1 MTDIFLG
8 FLNRSLAAGILI
20 LAVVLVRLVFKKAP
34 RWLLCALWALAAV
47 RLVCPV
53 SIESVLSLIPSAE
66 PVQPE
71 IIVSAQPA
79 ITSGIPAVDAIVNP
93 PLAAAF
99 TPSPAQSANPLQIW
113 TFLAACVWLAGI
125 AALLLY
131 AAVSALRLRL
141 RVRTAVRL
149 EGKVYQSEFVS
160 SPFILGVIRPRIYLP
175 FGLEAGAQ
183 AMVLAHERAHLRRGD
198 QLWKPLGYLILAA
211 YWFNPLCWLA
221 YILFCRDIEAA
232 CDEKVVRELGE
243 GCKAAYSR
251 ALLACSV
258 PRKLITA
265 CPLAFGETGVKSRIK
280 SVLNYKKPAFWLV
293 LAAVLA
299 SVAVA
304 VCFLTDPKREDP
316 AQNPPAAEE
325 AAAQAPAQ
333 SIDASSAPEPAI
345 DEQAGLDPDFF
356 TGTDGYGESVTVQ
369 ALFTAATE
377 AGGNWGAYL
386 PATGWLQEPGRSLWC
401 SEQTGAAFE
410 VGYLPDVPVSSRRH
424 AYAAQGYAEQLL
436 ERCTVFTLDTGEENT
451 LLYLY
456 AAETGCYEVRIRW
469 AAGEAQADASGYD
482 AARQAHFD
490 AQLLQQIAASF
501 TPLNAD
507 GTAQARFLLA
517 QADIYTLYTQTEAV
531 PCPYGDAGCQL
542 HSASSLYCET
552 DGVDGER
559 LLDGPRTDTTYWF
572 MHNDAAVGFLRLGF
586 LVQTPAA
593 HGGQFSQGYIDVT
606 VPELR
611 AQAYVSLENY
621 SLSGENPAAP
631 ETVGTDSSMPIQ
643 PCELTLPNGVYLGL
657 DYQTT
662 MQLAQAYRGSRVYR
676 GQTPGDNFTVD
687 GVSYYFSADSS
698 GVLRLDSY
706 SVITTEL
713 ATQSFL
719 RGIKL
724 GDGLQSV
731 LDTIPTADWQPEEL
745 YSQLLYGEDLVSG
758 DRAVLDWNSSI
769 YHPSYY
775 TLIIKSGADS
785 ANIKFDHDGS
795 VSGIY
800 VSNY

>member
-113 TFLAACVWLAGI
+113 TFVAACVWLAGI

-198 QLWKPLGYLILAA
+198 QLWKPLGYLILTA
-211 YWFNPLCWLA
+211 YWFNPVCWLA

-265 CPLAFGETGVKSRIK
+265 CPLAFGETEVKSRIK

-293 LAAVLA
+293 LAAVLVSA
-299 SVAVA
+299 AVA

-356 TGTDGYGESVTVQ
+356 TGTDGYGNSVTVP
-369 ALFTAATE
+369 AVFTAATE
-377 AGGNWGAYL
+377 SGGGDWGAYI
-386 PATGWLQEPGRSLWC
+386 PAEGWLRNLGSRLWY
-401 SEQTGAAFE
+401 SEKTGASFE
-410 VGYLPDVPVSSRRH
+410 VVYYPSVPVSSQI
-424 AYAAQGYAEQLL
+424 ASYDAGGYDGLAMT
-436 ERCTVFTLDTGEENT
+436 RCTVYGLGPESAV
-451 LLYLY
+451 YLY
-456 AAETGCYEVRIRW
+456 GAEGGCFEVRIRW
-469 AAGEAQADASGYD
+469 DQGENQTDASGYNSSL
-482 AARQAHFD
+482 QSCFEEP
-490 AQLLQQIAASF
+490 LLRKMAMSF
-501 TPLNAD
+501 YPLNAD
-507 GTAQARFLLA
+507 GTAQKRTMLA
-517 QADIYTLYTQTEAV
+517 QAGGYTLFVRTEAAD
-531 PCPYGDAGCQL
+531 CPYGDESCHL
-542 HSASSLYCET
+542 HTKTLLSCET
-552 DGVDGER
+552 ADGTEH
-559 LLDGPRTDTTYWF
+559 LLDGPSADTTYWF
-572 MHNDAAVGFLRLGF
+572 MHYDAGGGFLRVGCLS
-586 LVQTPAA
+586 QDPA
-593 HGGQFSQGYIDVT
+593 HGQRFSTWFLDIF

-611 AQAYVSLENY
+611 IGLSTSYTNV

-657 DYQTT
+657 DYETT
-662 MQLAQAYRGSRVYR
+662 LQLAQAYRGSRVYR

>member
-53 SIESVLSLIPSAE
+53 SVESVLSLIPSAE

-113 TFLAACVWLAGI
+113 TFVAACVWLAGI

-149 EGKVYQSEFVS
+149 EQSVYQSEFVP

-175 FGLEAGAQ
+175 YGLEPNAQ
-183 AMVLAHERAHLRRGD
+183 EMVLAHERAHLRRGD

-221 YILFCRDIEAA
+221 YILFCRDVEAA

-293 LAAVLA
+293 LAAVIA
-299 SVAVA
+299 SAAVA

-356 TGTDGYGESVTVQ
+356 TGTDGYGESVTVP
-369 ALFTAATE
+369 AVFTAATE
-377 AGGNWGAYL
+377 SGGGNWGAYL
-386 PATGWLQEPGRSLWC
+386 PATGWLREPGRSLWC

-410 VGYLPDVPVSSRRH
+410 VVYYPSVPVSSQI
-424 AYAAQGYAEQLL
+424 ASYDAGGYDGLTMT
-436 ERCTVFTLDTGEENT
+436 RCTVYTLGPESAV
-451 LLYLY
+451 YLY
-456 AAETGCYEVRIRW
+456 GAEGGCFEVRIRW
-469 AAGEAQADASGYD
+469 DQGENQTDASGYNSYL
-482 AARQAHFD
+482 QSCFEEP
-490 AQLLQQIAASF
+490 LLRKMAMSF
-501 TPLNAD
+501 YPLNAD
-507 GTAQARFLLA
+507 GTAQKRTMLA
-517 QADIYTLYTQTEAV
+517 QAGGYTLFVRTEATN
-531 PCPYGDAGCQL
+531 CPYGDESCHL
-542 HSASSLYCET
+542 HTKTLLSCET
-552 DGVDGER
+552 ADGTEH
-559 LLDGPRTDTTYWF
+559 LLDGPSADTTYWF
-572 MHNDAAVGFLRLGF
+572 MHYDAGGGFLRVGCLS
-586 LVQTPAA
+586 QDPA
-593 HGGQFSQGYIDVT
+593 HGQRFSTWFLDIF

-611 AQAYVSLENY
+611 IGLSTSYTNV

-657 DYQTT
+657 DYETT
-662 MQLAQAYRGSRVYR
+662 LQLAQAYRGSRVYR

>member
-53 SIESVLSLIPSAE
+53 SIERVLSLIPSAE

-251 ALLACSV
+251 ALLACSA
-258 PRKLITA
+258 PKKLITA

-293 LAAVLA
+293 LAAVLVSA
-299 SVAVA
+299 AVA

-333 SIDASSAPEPAI
+333 TIDASSAPEPAI

-369 ALFTAATE
+369 AVFTAATE

-507 GTAQARFLLA
+507 GTAQTRFLLA

-559 LLDGPRTDTTYWF
+559 LLDGQRTDTTYWF

-758 DRAVLDWNSSI
+758 DRAVLNWNSSI

>member
-113 TFLAACVWLAGI
+113 TFVAACVWLAGI

-131 AAVSALRLRL
+131 AAVSVLRLRL

-198 QLWKPLGYLILAA
+198 QLWKPLGYLILTA
-211 YWFNPLCWLA
+211 YWFNPVCWLA

-293 LAAVLA
+293 LAAVLVSA
-299 SVAVA
+299 AVA

-356 TGTDGYGESVTVQ
+356 TGTDGYGNSVTVQ

-401 SEQTGAAFE
+401 SEQTGASFE
-410 VGYLPDVPVSSRRH
+410 VVYYPSVPVSSQI
-424 AYAAQGYAEQLL
+424 ASYDAGGYDGLAMT
-436 ERCTVFTLDTGEENT
+436 RCTVYGLGPESAV
-451 LLYLY
+451 YLY
-456 AAETGCYEVRIRW
+456 GAEGGCFEVRIRW
-469 AAGEAQADASGYD
+469 DQGENQTDASGYNSYL
-482 AARQAHFD
+482 QSCFEEP
-490 AQLLQQIAASF
+490 LLRKMAMSF
-501 TPLNAD
+501 YPLNAD
-507 GTAQARFLLA
+507 GTAQKRTMLA
-517 QADIYTLYTQTEAV
+517 QAGGYTLYVRTEATD
-531 PCPYGDAGCQL
+531 CPYGDESCHL
-542 HSASSLYCET
+542 HTKTSLSCEMA
-552 DGVDGER
+552 DGTEH
-559 LLDGPRTDTTYWF
+559 LLDLGADRTYWF
-572 MHNDAAVGFLRLGF
+572 MHYDVGGGFLRVGCLS
-586 LVQTPAA
+586 QDPA
-593 HGGQFSQGYIDVT
+593 HGRRFSTWSLDIF

-611 AQAYVSLENY
+611 IGHSNSY
-621 SLSGENPAAP
+621 SNVTLSGENPAAP
-631 ETVGTDSSMPIQ
+631 ETVATDSTMPVQ

-657 DYQTT
+657 DYETT
-662 MQLAQAYRGSRVYR
+662 LQLAQAYRGSRVYR

-731 LDTIPTADWQPEEL
+731 LDTIPTADWKPEEL
-745 YSQLLYGEDLVSG
+745 YAQLLYGEDLVSG
-758 DRAVLDWNSSI
+758 DRAVLYWNSSI

>member
-183 AMVLAHERAHLRRGD
+183 EMVLAHERAHLRRGD
-198 QLWKPLGYLILAA
+198 QLWKPLGYLILTA
-211 YWFNPLCWLA
+211 YWFNPVCWLA
-221 YILFCRDIEAA
+221 YILFCRDVEAA

-293 LAAVLA
+293 LAAVIA

-356 TGTDGYGESVTVQ
+356 TGTDGYGNSVTVQ

-386 PATGWLQEPGRSLWC
+386 PVTGWLQEPGRSLWC
-401 SEQTGAAFE
+401 SEQTGATFE
-410 VGYLPDVPVSSRRH
+410 VVYYPSVPVSSQI
-424 AYAAQGYAEQLL
+424 ASYDAGGYDGLTMT
-436 ERCTVFTLDTGEENT
+436 RCTVYTLSPESAV
-451 LLYLY
+451 YLY
-456 AAETGCYEVRIRW
+456 GAEGGCFEVRIRW
-469 AAGEAQADASGYD
+469 DQGENRTDASGYNSYL
-482 AARQAHFD
+482 QSCFEEP
-490 AQLLQQIAASF
+490 LLRKMAMSF
-501 TPLNAD
+501 YPLNAD
-507 GTAQARFLLA
+507 GTAQKRTMLA
-517 QADIYTLYTQTEAV
+517 QAGGYTLFVRTEATD
-531 PCPYGDAGCQL
+531 CPYGDESCHL
-542 HSASSLYCET
+542 HTRTFLSCET
-552 DGVDGER
+552 ADGTEH
-559 LLDGPRTDTTYWF
+559 LLDGPSADTTYWF
-572 MHNDAAVGFLRLGF
+572 MHYDAGGGFLRVGCLS
-586 LVQTPAA
+586 QDPA
-593 HGGQFSQGYIDVT
+593 HGQRFSTWFLDIF

-611 AQAYVSLENY
+611 IGYSKIYENV

-631 ETVGTDSSMPIQ
+631 EVVATDSTMPIQ

-657 DYQTT
+657 DYETT
-662 MQLAQAYRGSRVYR
+662 LQLAQAYRGSRVYR